1 MIGAM
6 IGSFCMGMVSDNFGR
21 LKAIGLSL
29 MCMGLPGII
38 SALWVNKPIYREKL
52 CSRLNILNF
61 RFLRL
66 QMKMLKNEVQ
76 NHLSQ
81 F

>member
-38 SALWVNKPIYREKL
+38 SALWVNKPIYREM
-52 CSRLNILNF
+52 ILSATKCCF
-61 RFLRL
+61 ELGVLFAL
-66 QMKMLKNEVQ
+66 V
-76 NHLSQ
+76 
-81 F
+81 